1 MVPPAHEHSQL
12 RVSLGAREPLPC
24 PRSSQSTLQYGT
36 GTRGL
41 YEPPALTEEQLTAT
55 DGCQGKEHWQ
65 VDHAPVGGSLPTHTW
80 AAQTGFRGL

>member
-12 RVSLGAREPLPC
+12 RVSLGARKPL
-24 PRSSQSTLQYGT
+24 RSSQSTLQYGA
-36 GTRGL
+36 GGL

-65 VDHAPVGGSLPTHTW
+65 VEHAPVGGSIPTHTW